1 MNVFPH
7 IQLDRVSSTNE
18 FAAFLVSKTN
28 PEEGT
33 VISSVDQHDG
43 RGQVGRNWHASP
55 GQNITMS
62 VILYPKHIEVHHQFD
77 LNKILSLG
85 IVSALSHILPEEE
98 FQIKW
103 PNDIYIYHQKVA
115 GLLVQISSMGHS
127 IRHAIFGIGI
137 NVHEKAFPS
146 SLPNP
151 VSLCSFSENIPGLKE
166 VIHLVCTHL
175 MDYYQLYHN
184 GNHKLLDRNYQ
195 ELLYKYNQ
203 KSIFSVPGGEN
214 FAGTIIGVDEI
225 GKLMVETSSGLR
237 TFAMTEV
244 KMEMDH

>member
-28 PEEGT
+28 PDEGT
-33 VISSVDQHDG
+33 VISSVDQHGG
-43 RGQVGRNWHASP
+43 RGQVGRIWHASP

-85 IVSALSHILPEEE
+85 IVSALSKILPDEEIH
-98 FQIKW
+98 IKW
-103 PNDIYIYHQKVA
+103 PNDIYILDQKVA
-115 GLLVQISSMGHS
+115 GLLVQISSMGHA
-127 IRHAIFGIGI
+127 IQHAIFGIGI
-137 NVHEKAFPS
+137 NVHEKEFPS
-146 SLPNP
+146 NLPNP
-151 VSLCSFSENIPGLKE
+151 VALCTFSENIPPVSE
-166 VIHLVCTHL
+166 VIHLVYPHL
-175 MDYYQLYHN
+175 MDQYHLFHN
-184 GNHKLLDRNYQ
+184 GNHKMLDRNYQ

-203 KSIFSVPGGEN
+203 KSIFSTPDGDK
-214 FAGTIIGVDEI
+214 FPGTIIGVDEI

-244 KMEMDH
+244 KMEMGL